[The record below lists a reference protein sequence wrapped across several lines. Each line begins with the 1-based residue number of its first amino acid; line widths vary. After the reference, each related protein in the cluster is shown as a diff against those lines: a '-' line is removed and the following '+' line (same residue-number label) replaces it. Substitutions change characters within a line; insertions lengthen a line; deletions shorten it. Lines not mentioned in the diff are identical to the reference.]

1 MDEWDQN
8 RVGTKFLSPRKQ
20 SVDDKTSLPAKML
33 AKELIGKLVH
43 VDACLFRVK

>member
-1 MDEWDQN
+1 LDEWDQN

-33 AKELIGKLVH
+33 AKELIGNWFTSMLV
-43 VDACLFRVK
+43 CFG